1 MTELRV
7 DVAVL
12 GSGFG
17 GSLTAMLLDRI
28 GLSCVVLER
37 VSHPRFI
44 IGESSTPIADFVL
57 RDLARNYNLPWLDPL
72 SRYGS
77 WCRTYPKVGRGVKR
91 GFSYFRHH
99 PDEPFQPDSDHSR
112 ELLVAANRDEENAD
126 TQWLRSEV
134 DHFLVQQA
142 REQGIQV
149 LEQAETSIAPAGQ
162 GWRLEVRQ
170 PHGTQSVQA
179 AFLVDATGEAATVAR
194 AMGVEIGSDA
204 LRTRSRTLY
213 GHFEGVTPWH
223 EMLAEL
229 GGRTEDHPFRCDHAA
244 LHQIIDEGW
253 MWQLRF
259 DDGVTS
265 VGLVLDAAENPLD
278 ESVTPEEEWS
288 AIISRYPSL
297 AAQLSGARLV
307 APEHGLRRTGRLQ
320 RRAAKVV
327 GPGWA
332 LLPSAAGFIDPLHSS
347 GIALTLCGVE
357 RLVGIFEKHGVG
369 DGAAPAWAEYQRIV
383 QEEQGLMDDLVSGGY
398 LARKRFPVFVAYS
411 MLYFAAA
418 TTYEHRRLEGRLQPG
433 AAFLCAD
440 DQGLRCAISHLR
452 ERLDAMTPVESLDDA
467 AVAAFED
474 EVARRI
480 EPYNVVGLCDRSVRN
495 MYRYTAV
502 PW

>member
-1 MTELRV
+1 MTAMRV

-17 GSLTAMLLDRI
+17 GSLTAMLLNRI

-37 VSHPRFI
+37 ASHPRFI

-57 RDLARNYNLPWLDPL
+57 RDLARNYNLPWLEPL
-72 SRYGS
+72 SRYGP
-77 WCRTYPKVGRGVKR
+77 WCRTYPDVRRGLKR
-91 GFSYFRHH
+91 GFSYFSHR
-99 PDEPFQPDSDHSR
+99 PGEPFQVDADHSR
-112 ELLVAANRDEENAD
+112 ELLVAANRDDENAD
-126 TQWLRSEV
+126 TQWLRSDV
-134 DHFLVQQA
+134 DHFLVRQA
-142 REQGIQV
+142 REQGVQV
-149 LEQAETSIAPAGQ
+149 LEQVETSIASGGP
-162 GWRLEVRQ
+162 GWLLEVRQ
-170 PHGTQSVQA
+170 PHETLRVEAS
-179 AFLVDATGEAATVAR
+179 FLVDATGEAAAVAR
-194 AMGVEIGSDA
+194 AVGVEIGTGE

-223 EMLAEL
+223 EVVADL
-229 GGRTEDHPFRCDHAA
+229 GGNTADHPFRCDHAA

-265 VGLVLDAAENPLD
+265 VGLVLDAGENPLD
-278 ESVTPEEEWS
+278 ESLAPEEEWS

-297 AAQLSGARLV
+297 AAQLAGARLV
-307 APEHGLRRTGRLQ
+307 APENGLRRTGRLQ
-320 RRAAKVV
+320 RRAATVA

-357 RLVGIFEKHGVG
+357 RLVGILQEHGVG
-369 DGAAPAWAEYQRIV
+369 PKAVPALREYQRIV
-383 QEEQGLMDDLVSGGY
+383 QEEQALMDDLVSGCY
-398 LARKRFPVFVAYS
+398 LARKRFPLFIAYS

-418 TTYEHRRLEGRLQPG
+418 TTYEHRRLENRLQPG

-440 DQGLRCAISHLR
+440 DKGLRRAVSHLR
-452 ERLDAMTPVESLDDA
+452 GRLDEMVREESLDDA

-480 EPYNVVGLCDRSVRN
+480 EPYNVVGLCDRDCRN

-502 PW
+502 P